1 MKKEI
6 KVKVEFSEGYERRF
20 TEACLDVL
28 RKRKAN
34 EEAQQKSEE
43 IKK

>member
-1 MKKEI
+1 MDI
-6 KVKVEFSEGYERRF
+6 KVEVKFSEGYERRF

-34 EEAQQKSEE
+34 EDAQRRSEE